1 MDTKLLRNYM
11 KTKAM
16 TEPKPTAIGVPYDEG
31 YAEVKDPKTGAD
43 VGDLAPGST
52 ELMPITIVAATEGIT
67 HEGDMGR
74 LGKSE

>member
-11 KTKAM
+11 KTKAS
-16 TEPKPTAIGVPYDEG
+16 EAKPTAMGVPYDEG

-52 ELMPITIVAATEGIT
+52 ELMPVNIVAVTEGIT

>member
-1 MDTKLLRNYM
+1 M

-31 YAEVKDPKTGAD
+31 YAEVKDPKTGRD
-43 VGDLAPGST
+43 VGDLAPGSI
-52 ELMPITIVAATEGIT
+52 ELMPLTITVADGVT